1 MGVGRPRDS
10 VRIVRLWFEDIFTRG
25 DLSVVDDI
33 LADDFVA
40 HGPGDHSDS
49 HGIEAFKDWLRWY
62 RAGFTDPEWTV
73 NDIVAAGDKI
83 VARYSGTTTYRG
95 GLLDIPSKNQRVV
108 ETGIFIFR
116 IEDGK
121 VKEIWS
127 EMSDLQAVQQLGAFP
142 VADTTA
148 DR

>member
-1 MGVGRPRDS
+1 
-10 VRIVRLWFEDIFTRG
+10 
-25 DLSVVDDI
+25 
-33 LADDFVA
+33 
-40 HGPGDHSDS
+40 
-49 HGIEAFKDWLRWY
+49 
-62 RAGFTDPEWTV
+62 
-73 NDIVAAGDKI
+73 

-108 ETGIFIFR
+108 ETGILIFR

-127 EMSDLQAVQQLGAFP
+127 EMSDLQVVQQLGAFP
-142 VADTTA
+142 LAEPAA